1 MLQSIPCSLECKI
14 VGQMLLDHPLS
25 YALTTTADVL
35 VVYLQQFWKTVSKV
49 PDTKDTIRFKLD
61 TQEIMYTVDMFCDT
75 LKLPMETSDN
85 PFIAP
90 VNIEIIE
97 SFMNRVG
104 YQGVVDK
111 NDVIQYPRFT
121 NLIIAYLIKK
131 YLSIS
136 LRLEEDCPSIKD
148 DILLVSIYTTRNVT
162 VQGMLIPNAL
172 LTEEIRTH
180 RTTPRA
186 HKTPTLTTASPQGKK
201 RKKSIEEASSP
212 RKSLK
217 VTIRKMK
224 QTTTPLPPPSDD
236 RERGEMAEATL
247 LSLTL
252 YKNVLAIEAQE
263 NIAKVQE
270 KLDEEE
276 IKKMVEEPR
285 SHKENSKHVDGD
297 DDDDSEEEK
306 KVDKIGSFKIRT
318 GKMQTPILTPPRSPR
333 IILSSDKN
341 INQELMAS
349 RIYDQE
355 NGKKMR
361 RGPPKYAFK
370 VDIQKAYDTVDWSLL
385 ETILMG
391 KRGLRQGDPL
401 SPYLFTLVMEI
412 LTLILQRRVSGLVPS
427 IPKSTAFFCNV
438 PNAIKTYILNS
449 VSFAK
454 GVLLVS
460 LKIRVNDW
468 RIKFYSLAWS
478 TPMIPSRNTLRH
490 TYIVWVIR
498 SVLSSMHIY

>member
-1 MLQSIPCSLECKI
+1 
-14 VGQMLLDHPLS
+14 
-25 YALTTTADVL
+25 
-35 VVYLQQFWKTVSKV
+35 
-49 PDTKDTIRFKLD
+49 
-61 TQEIMYTVDMFCDT
+61 
-75 LKLPMETSDN
+75 
-85 PFIAP
+85 
-90 VNIEIIE
+90 
-97 SFMNRVG
+97 
-104 YQGVVDK
+104 
-111 NDVIQYPRFT
+111 
-121 NLIIAYLIKK
+121 
-131 YLSIS
+131 
-136 LRLEEDCPSIKD
+136 
-148 DILLVSIYTTRNVT
+148 
-162 VQGMLIPNAL
+162 
-172 LTEEIRTH
+172 
-180 RTTPRA
+180 
-186 HKTPTLTTASPQGKK
+186 
-201 RKKSIEEASSP
+201 
-212 RKSLK
+212 
-217 VTIRKMK
+217 MK

-454 GVLLVS
+454 GVLLVRYLGVPLIS
-460 LKIRVNDW
+460 SRLLYRDCKILVEKLESRVNDW
-468 RIKFYSLAWS
+468 RKKFLSLAG
-478 TPMIPSRNTLRH
+478 RLQL
-490 TYIVWVIR
+490 IR